1 MSSELEIKDQWIC
14 GTGLPLQYNTTVVR
28 EGQTNFVRP
37 GVQTLP
43 VPCVM
48 LKNEMWPSG
57 VAEDATRLVG
67 NTGSCDSMVGFNSTP
82 VSVGTPIS
90 QNDNIGHLSPEEWEC
105 LMFLEKT
112 IESLEAE
119 ENIEV
124 SIDNADCLPFVAG
137 SLTAKKDQVPSL
149 MVNSKL
155 EDVQNCP
162 QNDPETTM
170 TKDRKNS
177 PSIRVATP
185 LVLVMDGQPKVGP
198 KLSPGKLDSCIKAA
212 ADGMNEE
219 VSPSSHSETKAV
231 GSPTVGTTQAAQ
243 NDPTSDFASPRGP
256 LSYEELVQIRMSASM
271 KSAHSRA
278 LSAEKPKRSAH
289 PPVDIHPHNVSAH
302 ISSSVISEQPK
313 TINESFTLKSTP
325 PVVPPKPKL
334 SAFSMFNKTHTPVTE
349 DSYSDTSYLAT
360 SPSERIIMDPQ
371 RVRKEALRKLG
382 LLKSDEANPDTLIGV
397 AHSRRP
403 RQSSEPGLCHH
414 EPELPKRSPGKM
426 QRTPNVQTT
435 TSAPSNP
442 SPASISEIKTA
453 TLGRFSL
460 GPGGSSGENV
470 AINFRNSRPRP
481 SSLGNQKDFE
491 DIQEVRQKPTGV
503 KALGPSEAVRQPHSV
518 SMVNKPYCQLGD
530 DRQEALRKLGLL
542 KN

>member
-1 MSSELEIKDQWIC
+1 
-14 GTGLPLQYNTTVVR
+14 
-28 EGQTNFVRP
+28 
-37 GVQTLP
+37 
-43 VPCVM
+43 M
-48 LKNEMWPSG
+48 LKNEMWPGG
-57 VAEDATRLVG
+57 VAENATRLVG
-67 NTGSCDSMVGFNSTP
+67 SMVGFNSTP
-82 VSVGTPIS
+82 VSVDTPIS
-90 QNDNIGHLSPEEWEC
+90 QNDNLGHLSPEEWEC

-119 ENIEV
+119 ENIEL
-124 SIDNADCLPFVAG
+124 SIDNADRLPFVAG
-137 SLTAKKDQVPSL
+137 SLAAKKDQVPSL
-149 MVNSKL
+149 MVSTTL

-162 QNDPETTM
+162 QNEPETTM
-170 TKDRKNS
+170 TKNRKNP
-177 PSIRVATP
+177 PSNRVATP

-212 ADGMNEE
+212 ADSVNEE
-219 VSPSSHSETKAV
+219 VSPGTQSETKAA
-231 GSPTVGTTQAAQ
+231 GSPTVGTTQATQ
-243 NDPTSDFASPRGP
+243 NDPASDFTSPRGP
-256 LSYEELVQIRMSASM
+256 LSYEELVQIRMSASV
-271 KSAHSRA
+271 KSAHSHT
-278 LSAEKPKRSAH
+278 LSVEKPKQSAH
-289 PPVDIHPHNVSAH
+289 PPVDIHPHNGSAH
-302 ISSSVISEQPK
+302 ISNSVISEQPK
-313 TINESFTLKSTP
+313 AINESPIPKSTP

-349 DSYSDTSYLAT
+349 DSCSDTSYLAT
-360 SPSERIIMDPQ
+360 SPSEKIIMDPL

-414 EPELPKRSPGKM
+414 DPELPKRTPGKT
-426 QRTPNVQTT
+426 QWTPNVQSA

-442 SPASISEIKTA
+442 SPASIAEIKSA

-460 GPGGSSGENV
+460 GAGGSTAENV
-470 AINFRNSRPRP
+470 AINLRNSRPRP

-491 DIQEVRQKPTGV
+491 DIHEVRQKPTAA
-503 KALGPSEAVRQPHSV
+503 KALGLSEAVRQPHSV
-518 SMVNKPYCQLGD
+518 SVVIKPYCQLGD